1 MTILLT
7 GFEPWG
13 EWKRNPSGEIAT
25 SLVGETI
32 GGATVVSV
40 TMPVVHGEDMGRVVP
55 MLEQHK
61 PSAVISLGLN
71 ASATALNVE
80 RVAVNLKVVEGEG
93 GPVDEPIVPGG
104 PDAYFATLPTREM
117 VKGIQE
123 AGVPARLSYSAGT
136 FLCNHILYNVLH
148 HMDAAESK
156 AMAGFIHIPRLPE
169 QGLNGGP
176 SMPLDLMR
184 QGVIAAI
191 ESAAESIGKQRL
203 GEVS

>member
-25 SLVGETI
+25 SLAGETI

-40 TMPVVHGEDMGRVVP
+40 TLPVVHGEDMGRVVP
-55 MLEQHK
+55 MIEQHK
-61 PSAVISLGLN
+61 LSAVISLCLN

-80 RVAVNLKVVEGEG
+80 RLAVNLKVVEGEG

-104 PDAYFATLPTREM
+104 PDAYFATLPTREV

-136 FLCNHILYNVLH
+136 FLCNHIMYNVLH
-148 HMDAAESK
+148 YLSAE
-156 AMAGFIHIPRLPE
+156 APETVAGFIHIPRLPE
-169 QGLNGGP
+169 QGLGGGP

-184 QGVIAAI
+184 QGVEA
-191 ESAAESIGKQRL
+191 SIGAVAGFVVK
-203 GEVS
+203 GV